1 MIEQQIIDKANY
13 CLNCINKPCSTKGCP
28 MHTKIPEFIS
38 MIKENKIEGAYKI
51 LKENNL
57 FSYICAL
64 ICPQEEQ
71 CEGSCIRGIKQTP
84 TEIGALEKYV
94 NEWAIENNIKVNYE
108 KKPSIN
114 KKIAIIGGGPAG
126 LECAFELLLAGCDVA
141 IYEKEKLLGGI
152 LTYGIPDFRL
162 NKKIVE
168 EIVDIINNLGAKIY
182 TEIELGK
189 DIRLQDLQKQY
200 DAIFVGIGAT
210 KSVEY
215 PLYEEKLDS
224 IYKSDEFLKTY
235 AEGKKIDNLGK
246 VVIIGGG
253 NVAMDCSRVAIRL
266 GAQESKI
273 LYRRDEAHM
282 PARKIELADAIAD
295 GVKWHEKVRV
305 ISANVQDGKLI
316 SLNCIRT
323 EIVNKKAVDIPGS
336 EFVEEAD
343 SVVFA
348 IGLKP
353 DKDLIEF
360 QGIELNEYG
369 MIKVDN
375 EGRTTLNK
383 VYTGGDTIQSKAT
396 VCRAIADGK
405 NVAKAILKDFT
416 IKL

>member
-1 MIEQQIIDKANY
+1 MEQQIIDKANY

-38 MIKENKIEGAYKI
+38 MIKENNLQDAYKI

-84 TEIGALEKYV
+84 TEIGLLEKYV
-94 NEWAIENNIKVNYE
+94 NEWAIENNIDIEYT
-108 KKPSIN
+108 KKAPIN
-114 KKIAIIGGGPAG
+114 KKVAIIGGGPAG
-126 LECAFELLLAGCDVA
+126 LECAFELLLAGCDVT
-141 IYEKEKLLGGI
+141 IYEKEKKLGGI

-162 NKKIVE
+162 DKKIVE
-168 EIVDIINNLGAKIY
+168 EIVDTIKNLGAKIC
-182 TEIELGK
+182 TEVELGK
-189 DIRLQDLQKQY
+189 NLHLQDLQKQY
-200 DAIFVGIGAT
+200 DAIFIGIGAT

-235 AEGKKIDNLGK
+235 AEGKRIDNLGK

-273 LYRRDEAHM
+273 LYRRDEEHM

-305 ISANVQDGKLI
+305 ISANVEDGKLV

-323 EIVNKKAVDIPGS
+323 EIVDKKAVDIPGS

-353 DKDLIEF
+353 DKSLIES
-360 QGIELNEYG
+360 QGLLLNDWG
-369 MIKVDN
+369 MIEAN
-375 EGRTTLNK
+375 ENGKTSINM
-383 VYTGGDTIQSKAT
+383 VYTGGDTIENRAT
-396 VCRAIADGK
+396 VCKAIADGR
-405 NVAKAILKDFT
+405 NAAKDILNQFK
-416 IKL
+416 

>member
-1 MIEQQIIDKANY
+1 MDQQIIDKANY

-28 MHTKIPEFIS
+28 MHTQIPEFITK
-38 MIKENKIEGAYKI
+38 IKNGELHDAYRI
-51 LKENNL
+51 LKENNI

-71 CEGSCIRGIKQTP
+71 CEGSCIRGIKQEP
-84 TEIGALEKYV
+84 TQIGKLEKYV
-94 NEWAIENNIKVNYE
+94 NEWAIENDIKIAYE

-114 KKIAIIGGGPAG
+114 KRVAIIGGGPAG
-126 LECAFELLLAGCDVA
+126 LECAIELLLSGCDVT

-162 NKKIVE
+162 DKKIVE
-168 EIVDIINNLGAKIY
+168 EIIDTIKNLGANIY
-182 TEIELGK
+182 TEVELGK
-189 DIRLQDLQKQY
+189 DIHIQDLQKQY

-215 PLYEEKLDS
+215 QLYEEKLDS

-235 AEGKKIDNLGK
+235 AEGKRIEDLGK

-273 LYRRDEAHM
+273 LYRRDEQHM

-305 ISANVQDGKLI
+305 ISANVENNKLV

-323 EIVNKKAVDIPGS
+323 EIVDGKAVDIAGS

-353 DKDLIEF
+353 DKSLIES
-360 QGIELNEYG
+360 QGLSLNDWG
-369 MIKVDN
+369 MVEADENGQTSIN
-375 EGRTTLNK
+375 M
-383 VYTGGDTIQSKAT
+383 VYTGGDTIENRAT
-396 VCRAIADGK
+396 VCKAIADGR
-405 NVAKAILKDFT
+405 NAAKDILNHLK
-416 IKL
+416 

>member
-28 MHTKIPEFIS
+28 MHTDIPGFINR
-38 MIKENKIEGAYKI
+38 IKEGDLAGAYKI
-51 LKENNL
+51 LKDNNI

-84 TEIGALEKYV
+84 TQIGLLEKYV
-94 NEWAIENNIKVNYE
+94 NEWAIKNNIKTNVE
-108 KKPSIN
+108 KHESID
-114 KKIAIIGGGPAG
+114 KKVAIIGGGPAG
-126 LECAFELLLAGCDVA
+126 LECAYLLLLAGCDVT
-141 IYEKEKLLGGI
+141 IYEKEEQLGGI

-162 NKKIVE
+162 DKKIVND
-168 EIVDIINNLGAKIY
+168 VINTIKNLGAQIY
-182 TEIELGK
+182 TNSELGK
-189 DIRLQDLQKQY
+189 DIQMSSLQDEY
-200 DAIFVGIGAT
+200 DAIFLGIGAY
-210 KSVEY
+210 KSQQY
-215 PLYEEKLDS
+215 SLYEKEIDG
-224 IYKSDEFLKTY
+224 IYLSDEFLKRY
-235 AEGKKIDNLGK
+235 AKNNYIPDLGK

-253 NVAMDCSRVAIRL
+253 NVAMDCSRVAL
-266 GAQESKI
+266 KMGAAESKI

-305 ISANVQDGKLI
+305 LSANVENGKLV

-323 EIVNKKAVDIPGS
+323 EIVDKKAVDIPGS
-336 EFVEEAD
+336 EFIEEAD

-353 DKDLIEF
+353 EKELLES
-360 QGIELNEYG
+360 QGLEIDEYG
-369 MIKVDN
+369 MIKVN
-375 EGRTTLNK
+375 EEGRTSQDN
-383 VYTGGDTIQSKAT
+383 VYTGGDTIEQRAT

-405 NVAKAILKDFT
+405 NAANSMLNHWRH
-416 IKL
+416 

>member
-1 MIEQQIIDKANY
+1 MDQQIIDKANY

-28 MHTKIPEFIS
+28 MHTQIPEFI
-38 MIKENKIEGAYKI
+38 NKIKNNEIDEAYKI
-51 LKENNL
+51 LRENNL

-84 TEIGALEKYV
+84 TEIGLLEKYV
-94 NEWAIENNIKVNYE
+94 NEWAIENGLKINYE

-114 KKIAIIGGGPAG
+114 KKVAIIGGGPAG
-126 LECAFELLLAGCDVA
+126 LECAFELLLAGCDVT
-141 IYEKEKLLGGI
+141 IYEKEKKLGGI

-162 NKKIVE
+162 DKKIVE
-168 EIVDIINNLGAKIY
+168 EIVDTIKNLGANIY

-189 DIRLQDLQKQY
+189 DISLQDLQKQY

-235 AEGKKIDNLGK
+235 AEGKRIDNLGK

-253 NVAMDCSRVAIRL
+253 NVAMDCSRVAIRF

-273 LYRRDEAHM
+273 LYRRDEEHM

-305 ISANVQDGKLI
+305 ISANVEDRKLV

-323 EIVNKKAVDIPGS
+323 EIVDKKAVDIPGS

-353 DKDLIEF
+353 DKSLIES
-360 QGIELNEYG
+360 QGILLNDWG
-369 MIKVDN
+369 MIVADENGKTSMN
-375 EGRTTLNK
+375 M
-383 VYTGGDTIQSKAT
+383 VYTGGDTIENRAT
-396 VCRAIADGK
+396 VCRAIADGR
-405 NVAKAILKDFT
+405 NAAKDILNQFK
-416 IKL
+416 

>member
-38 MIKENKIEGAYKI
+38 MIKENNLQEAYKI

-84 TEIGALEKYV
+84 TEIGSLEKYV
-94 NEWAIENNIKVNYE
+94 NEWAIENGMKIDYE

-114 KKIAIIGGGPAG
+114 KKVAIIGGGPAG
-126 LECAFELLLAGCDVA
+126 LECAFELLLAGCDVT
-141 IYEKEKLLGGI
+141 IYEKEKQLGGI
-152 LTYGIPDFRL
+152 LTFGIPDFRL
-162 NKKIVE
+162 DKKIVE
-168 EIVDIINNLGAKIY
+168 EIIDTIKNLGANIY

-215 PLYEEKLDS
+215 PLYEEKLS
-224 IYKSDEFLKTY
+224 TIYKSDEFLKTY
-235 AEGKKIDNLGK
+235 AEGKRIDNLGK

-273 LYRRDEAHM
+273 LYRRDEEHM
-282 PARKIELADAIAD
+282 PARKVELADAIAD

-305 ISANVQDGKLI
+305 ISANVENGKLV

-323 EIVNKKAVDIPGS
+323 EIVDKKAVDIPGS

-353 DKDLIEF
+353 DKSLIES
-360 QGIELNEYG
+360 QGILLNDWG
-369 MIKVDN
+369 MIKADEN
-375 EGRTTLNK
+375 GKTSMNM
-383 VYTGGDTIQSKAT
+383 VYTGGDTIENRAT
-396 VCRAIADGK
+396 VCRAIADGR
-405 NVAKAILKDFT
+405 NAAKDILNHLK
-416 IKL
+416 

>member
-1 MIEQQIIDKANY
+1 MEQQIIDKANY

-38 MIKENKIEGAYKI
+38 MIKEKNLQDAYKI

-84 TEIGALEKYV
+84 TEIGLLEKYV
-94 NEWAIENNIKVNYE
+94 NEWAIENDLKINYE

-114 KKIAIIGGGPAG
+114 KKVAIIGGGPAG
-126 LECAFELLLAGCDVA
+126 LECAFELLLAGCDVT
-141 IYEKEKLLGGI
+141 IYEKEKKLGGI

-162 NKKIVE
+162 DKKIVE
-168 EIVDIINNLGAKIY
+168 EIVDTIKNLGANIY
-182 TEIELGK
+182 TEVELGK
-189 DIRLQDLQKQY
+189 DIQLQDLKKQY
-200 DAIFVGIGAT
+200 DAIFIGIGAT

-215 PLYEEKLDS
+215 PLYEEKLS
-224 IYKSDEFLKTY
+224 TIYKSDEFLKTY
-235 AEGKKIDNLGK
+235 AEGKRIDDLGK

-273 LYRRDEAHM
+273 LYRRDEDHM
-282 PARKIELADAIAD
+282 PASKIELVDAIAD

-305 ISANVQDGKLI
+305 ISANVEDGKLV

-323 EIVNKKAVDIPGS
+323 EIVDKKAVDIPGS
-336 EFVEEAD
+336 EFVEEAN

-353 DKDLIEF
+353 DKSLIES
-360 QGIELNEYG
+360 QGLLLNDWG
-369 MIKVDN
+369 MIEADENGKTSIN
-375 EGRTTLNK
+375 M
-383 VYTGGDTIQSKAT
+383 VYTGGDTIENRAT
-396 VCRAIADGK
+396 VCKAIADGR
-405 NVAKAILKDFT
+405 NAAKDILNHLK
-416 IKL
+416 

>member
-1 MIEQQIIDKANY
+1 MDQQIIDKANY

-28 MHTKIPEFIS
+28 MHTQIPEFI
-38 MIKENKIEGAYKI
+38 NKIKNNEIDEAYKI

-84 TEIGALEKYV
+84 TEIK
-94 NEWAIENNIKVNYE
+94 INYE

-114 KKIAIIGGGPAG
+114 KKVAIIGGGPAG
-126 LECAFELLLAGCDVA
+126 LECAFELLLAGCDVT
-141 IYEKEKLLGGI
+141 IYEKEKQLGGI

-162 NKKIVE
+162 DKKIVE
-168 EIVDIINNLGAKIY
+168 EIIDTIKNLGANIY
-182 TEIELGK
+182 TERELGR
-189 DIRLQDLQKQY
+189 DIQLQDLQKQY

-235 AEGKKIDNLGK
+235 AEGKRIDNLGK

-253 NVAMDCSRVAIRL
+253 NVAMDCSRVAIRF

-305 ISANVQDGKLI
+305 ISANVEDGKLV

-323 EIVNKKAVDIPGS
+323 EIVDKKAVDIPGS

-353 DKDLIEF
+353 DKSLIES
-360 QGIELNEYG
+360 QGILLNDWG
-369 MIKVDN
+369 MIEADENGKTSMN
-375 EGRTTLNK
+375 M
-383 VYTGGDTIQSKAT
+383 VYTGGDTIENRAT
-396 VCRAIADGK
+396 VCRAIADGR
-405 NVAKAILKDFT
+405 NAAKDILNQFK
-416 IKL
+416 

>member
-38 MIKENKIEGAYKI
+38 MIKEKNLQDAYKI

-84 TEIGALEKYV
+84 TEIGLLEKYV
-94 NEWAIENNIKVNYE
+94 NEWAIENNIDIEYT
-108 KKPSIN
+108 KKAPIN
-114 KKIAIIGGGPAG
+114 KKVAIIGGGPAG
-126 LECAFELLLAGCDVA
+126 LECAFELLLAGCDVT

-162 NKKIVE
+162 DKKIVE
-168 EIVDIINNLGAKIY
+168 EIVDTIKNLGTKIC
-182 TEIELGK
+182 TEVELGK
-189 DIRLQDLQKQY
+189 NLHLQDLQKQY
-200 DAIFVGIGAT
+200 DAIFIGIGAT

-215 PLYEEKLDS
+215 PLYEEKLAS
-224 IYKSDEFLKTY
+224 IYKSDEFLKSY
-235 AEGKKIDNLGK
+235 AEGKKIDELGK

-273 LYRRDEAHM
+273 LYRRDEEHM

-305 ISANVQDGKLI
+305 ISANVEDGKLV

-323 EIVNKKAVDIPGS
+323 EIVDKKAVDISGS
-336 EFVEEAD
+336 EFVEEAN

-353 DKDLIEF
+353 DKSLIES
-360 QGIELNEYG
+360 QGLLLNDWG
-369 MIKVDN
+369 MIEADENGKTSIN
-375 EGRTTLNK
+375 M
-383 VYTGGDTIQSKAT
+383 VYTGGDTIENRAT
-396 VCRAIADGK
+396 VCKAIADGR
-405 NVAKAILKDFT
+405 NAAKDILNQFK
-416 IKL
+416 

>member
-38 MIKENKIEGAYKI
+38 MIKENNLQEAYKI

-71 CEGSCIRGIKQTP
+71 CEGSCIRGIKQNP
-84 TEIGALEKYV
+84 TEIGLLEKYV
-94 NEWAIENNIKVNYE
+94 NEWAIENGIKIDYE

-114 KKIAIIGGGPAG
+114 KKVAIIGGGPAG
-126 LECAFELLLAGCDVA
+126 LECAFELLLAGCDVT
-141 IYEKEKLLGGI
+141 IYEKEKKLGGI

-162 NKKIVE
+162 DKKIVE
-168 EIVDIINNLGAKIY
+168 EIVDTIKNLGANIY
-182 TEIELGK
+182 TEVELGK
-189 DIRLQDLQKQY
+189 DIHLQDLQKQY
-200 DAIFVGIGAT
+200 DAIFIGIGAT

-215 PLYEEKLDS
+215 PLYEEKLS
-224 IYKSDEFLKTY
+224 TIYKSDEFLKTY
-235 AEGKKIDNLGK
+235 AEGKRIDNLGK
-246 VVIIGGG
+246 VVIVGGG

-273 LYRRDEAHM
+273 LYRRDEEHM

-305 ISANVQDGKLI
+305 ISANVENGKLV

-323 EIVNKKAVDIPGS
+323 EIVDKKAVDIPGS

-353 DKDLIEF
+353 DKSLIES
-360 QGIELNEYG
+360 QGILLNDWG
-369 MIKVDN
+369 MIEADENGKTSMN
-375 EGRTTLNK
+375 M
-383 VYTGGDTIQSKAT
+383 VYTGGDTIENRAT
-396 VCRAIADGK
+396 VCKAIADGR
-405 NVAKAILKDFT
+405 NAAKDILNHLK
-416 IKL
+416 

>member
-38 MIKENKIEGAYKI
+38 MIKEKNLQDAYKI

-84 TEIGALEKYV
+84 TEIGLLEKYV
-94 NEWAIENNIKVNYE
+94 NEWAIENNIDIEYT
-108 KKPSIN
+108 KKAPIN
-114 KKIAIIGGGPAG
+114 KKVAIIGGGPAG
-126 LECAFELLLAGCDVA
+126 LECAFELLLAGCDVT
-141 IYEKEKLLGGI
+141 IYEKEKKLGGI

-162 NKKIVE
+162 DKKIVE
-168 EIVDIINNLGAKIY
+168 EIVDTIKNLGTKIC
-182 TEIELGK
+182 TEVELGK
-189 DIRLQDLQKQY
+189 DIHLQDLQKQY
-200 DAIFVGIGAT
+200 DAIFIGIGAT

-235 AEGKKIDNLGK
+235 AEGKRIDDLGK

-273 LYRRDEAHM
+273 LYRRDEEHM

-295 GVKWHEKVRV
+295 GVKWYEKVRV
-305 ISANVQDGKLI
+305 ISANVENGKLV

-323 EIVNKKAVDIPGS
+323 EIVDKKAVDIPGS

-353 DKDLIEF
+353 DKNLIES
-360 QGIELNEYG
+360 QGLSLNDWG
-369 MIKVDN
+369 MIEADENGKTSMN
-375 EGRTTLNK
+375 M
-383 VYTGGDTIQSKAT
+383 VYTGGDTIENRAT
-396 VCRAIADGK
+396 VCKAIADGR
-405 NVAKAILKDFT
+405 NAAKDILNQFK
-416 IKL
+416 

>member
-38 MIKENKIEGAYKI
+38 MIKEKNLQDAYKI

-84 TEIGALEKYV
+84 TEIGLLEKYV
-94 NEWAIENNIKVNYE
+94 NEWAIENNIDIEYT
-108 KKPSIN
+108 KKAPIN

-126 LECAFELLLAGCDVA
+126 LECAFELLLAGCDVT
-141 IYEKEKLLGGI
+141 IYEKEELLGGI

-162 NKKIVE
+162 DKKIVE
-168 EIVDIINNLGAKIY
+168 EIVDTIKNLGAKIC
-182 TEIELGK
+182 TEVELGK
-189 DIRLQDLQKQY
+189 NLHLQDLQKQY
-200 DAIFVGIGAT
+200 DAIFIGIGAT

-215 PLYEEKLDS
+215 PLYEEKLAS

-235 AEGKKIDNLGK
+235 AEGKRIDNLGK

-273 LYRRDEAHM
+273 LYRRDEEHM

-305 ISANVQDGKLI
+305 ISANVEDGKLV

-323 EIVNKKAVDIPGS
+323 EIVDKKAVDIPGS

-353 DKDLIEF
+353 DKSLIES
-360 QGIELNEYG
+360 QGLLLNDWG
-369 MIKVDN
+369 MIEAN
-375 EGRTTLNK
+375 ENGKTSINM
-383 VYTGGDTIQSKAT
+383 VYTGGDTIENRAT
-396 VCRAIADGK
+396 VCKAIADGR
-405 NVAKAILKDFT
+405 NAAKDILNQFK
-416 IKL
+416 

>member
-1 MIEQQIIDKANY
+1 MEQQIIDKANY

-38 MIKENKIEGAYKI
+38 MIKEKNLQDAYKI

-84 TEIGALEKYV
+84 TEIGLLEKYV
-94 NEWAIENNIKVNYE
+94 NEWAIENDLKINYE

-114 KKIAIIGGGPAG
+114 KKVAIIGGGPAG
-126 LECAFELLLAGCDVA
+126 LECAFELLLAGCDVT
-141 IYEKEKLLGGI
+141 IYEKEKKLGGI

-162 NKKIVE
+162 DKKIVE
-168 EIVDIINNLGAKIY
+168 EIVDTIKNLGANIY
-182 TEIELGK
+182 TEVELGK
-189 DIRLQDLQKQY
+189 DIQLQDLKKQY
-200 DAIFVGIGAT
+200 DAIFIGIGAT

-215 PLYEEKLDS
+215 PLYEEKLS
-224 IYKSDEFLKTY
+224 TIYKSDEFLKTY
-235 AEGKKIDNLGK
+235 AEGKRIDDLGK

-273 LYRRDEAHM
+273 LYRRDEDHM

-305 ISANVQDGKLI
+305 ISANVEDGKLV

-323 EIVNKKAVDIPGS
+323 EIVDKKAVDIPGS
-336 EFVEEAD
+336 EFVEEAN

-353 DKDLIEF
+353 DKSLIES
-360 QGIELNEYG
+360 QGLLLNDWG
-369 MIKVDN
+369 MIEADENGKTSIN
-375 EGRTTLNK
+375 M
-383 VYTGGDTIQSKAT
+383 VYTGGDTIENRAT
-396 VCRAIADGK
+396 VCKAIADGR
-405 NVAKAILKDFT
+405 NAAKDILNHLK
-416 IKL
+416 